1 MNHIKRSF
9 ESRIS
14 NSLNSKVKKTSM
26 NNQRQKNDGKKLLM
40 TIAVSSILLGA
51 TLTIGLGEG
60 IFAFA
65 AKPQAVIDW
74 SNGFP
79 SGPHSTMNIHGKK
92 ADYNCDNSLEGI
104 EMYGSSV
111 FVPLYGTSEIDIV
124 SNKRSDITEGKAIDP
139 CAAPFGQPGNDND
152 PALYQLPTGD
162 HQVYWRILGKPNNGN
177 GQNGNDGS
185 SEARITSPTLK
196 DQCNFL
202 PTAYQ
207 DGTTVQSFD
216 PDAVSALPLIAFNA
230 DEKYVD
236 ANGNLSFDAGDSIY
250 RDSGSTPDKV
260 DSTDVL
266 LYGPA
271 VLDDGTVDLMA
282 FSAFEQHEDTTGTIA
297 NQFDSAETVYYSVD
311 NVVSDGDIRLA
322 NASSQG
328 LPADQGGDA
337 VNCED
342 ETLVGLGLVN
352 NQGSFK
358 KTEEGLERFGGETGK
373 GKSKAV
379 EITDLFLW
387 TGSVCDAAILD
398 TWDTDM
404 DGSLTMHDFEVG
416 APDGQIDA
424 AELALV
430 LSILEADAQII
441 IDAAE
446 AAVLADPNADVD
458 DTNSN
463 GVIDTQAEFAYF
475 LEIQFAE
482 FNCQTFIDEW
492 VFNVADIVL
501 YGFDYEN
508 NGTTLS
514 QIRFYPTETTDFTQ

>member
-1 MNHIKRSF
+1 MNNKKRSF
-9 ESRIS
+9 ESKDS
-14 NSLNSKVKKTSM
+14 NSLNSMIKKTSM
-26 NNQRQKNDGKKLLM
+26 NAKRQKNDEKKLLM
-40 TIAVSSILLGA
+40 TIAISSILLAA

-104 EMYGSSV
+104 ELYGSSV
-111 FVPLYGTSEIDIV
+111 FVLLYGNSTIDIV
-124 SNKRSDITEGKAIDP
+124 SNKRSDLTEGKAIDP
-139 CAAPFGQPGNDND
+139 CAAPFGQPGNDDD
-152 PALYQLPTGD
+152 PALYQLPTGE

-202 PTAYQ
+202 PIAYE
-207 DGTTVQSFD
+207 DGTVVQSFD
-216 PDAVSALPLIAFNA
+216 PDAQVPLALVAFDGLEKHTDDGDLIFQNT
-230 DEKYVD
+230 ESIYLD
-236 ANGNLSFDAGDSIY
+236 ANNDFMVDAGD
-250 RDSGSTPDKV
+250 T
-260 DSTDVL
+260 L
-266 LYGPA
+266 LYGPGEP
-271 VLDDGTVDLMA
+271 DGTPLINFGA
-282 FSAFEQHEDTTGTIA
+282 LEKHEDTGATV
-297 NQFDSAETVYYSVD
+297 NWFDPGETVYLDADDSWT
-311 NVVSDGDIRLA
+311 VSELDTRIA

-328 LPADQGGDA
+328 LPEDQGGDA
-337 VNCED
+337 INCED
-342 ETLVGLGLVN
+342 ETLVGLGMVN
-352 NQGSFK
+352 NQGAFK
-358 KTEEGLERFGGETGK
+358 KTEEGLERFGDETGK

-387 TGSVCDAAILD
+387 TGSVCDATILD
-398 TWDTDM
+398 TWDTDGN
-404 DGSLTMHDFEVG
+404 GSLELHDFEVG
-416 APDGQIDA
+416 ATDGMIDA
-424 AELALV
+424 AELAL
-430 LSILEADAQII
+430 ILGIAEADAQVI
-441 IDAAE
+441 IDVSE
-446 AAVLADPNADVD
+446 AAVLADPNSDVD

-463 GVIDTQAEFAYF
+463 HVIDTQAEFAYF
-475 LEIQFAE
+475 LEIQFGDE
-482 FNCQTFIDEW
+482 FNCQAFIDEW

-514 QIRFYPTETTDFTQ
+514 QIRFYPTDTTDFTQ

>member
-1 MNHIKRSF
+1 MNDIKRSF

-26 NNQRQKNDGKKLLM
+26 NKQRQNDGKKLLM

-177 GQNGNDGS
+177 GQGGNDGS

-202 PTAYQ
+202 PVAYQ
-207 DGTTVQSFD
+207 DGTVVQSFD

-250 RDSGSTPDKV
+250 RDTGSILGKV
-260 DSTDVL
+260 DSTDEL
-266 LYGPA
+266 LYGPP
-271 VLDDGTVDLMA
+271 VLNDGTVDLMV
-282 FSAFEQHEDTTGTIA
+282 FSASEQHEDTTGAIP
-297 NQFDSAETVYYSVD
+297 NQFDGSETVYFSAD
-311 NVVSDGDIRLA
+311 NVVSEGDIRLA

-328 LPADQGGDA
+328 LPEDQGGDA

-342 ETLVGLGLVN
+342 ETLVGLGMVN
-352 NQGSFK
+352 NQGAFK
-358 KTEEGLERFGGETGK
+358 KTEEGLERFGDETGK

-387 TGSVCDAAILD
+387 TGSICDAAILD
-398 TWDTDM
+398 GWDTDG
-404 DGSLTMHDFEVG
+404 DQSLTMHDFEIG
-416 APDGQIDA
+416 IADGKIEA
-424 AELALV
+424 WELTLLGIV
-430 LSILEADAQII
+430 DAQAT

-446 AAVLADPNADVD
+446 AAVLADPNADTD

-475 LEIQFAE
+475 LEIQFGE
-482 FNCQTFIDEW
+482 FNCQAFVDEW

-514 QIRFYPTETTDFTQ
+514 QIRFYPTETTDFVQ

>member
-1 MNHIKRSF
+1 MNNKKRSF
-9 ESRIS
+9 ESIDS
-14 NSLNSKVKKTSM
+14 NSLNSMIKKTSM
-26 NNQRQKNDGKKLLM
+26 NENRRHNNGKKLLM
-40 TIAVSSILLGA
+40 TITLSSILLGA
-51 TLTIGLGEG
+51 TLAIGLGEG

-104 EMYGSSV
+104 ELYGSSV
-111 FVPLYGTSEIDIV
+111 FVPLYGTSKIDIV
-124 SNKRSDITEGKAIDP
+124 SNKRSDLTEGKAIDP
-139 CAAPFGQPGNDND
+139 CAAPFGQPGNDDD
-152 PALYQLPTGD
+152 PALYQLPTGE
-162 HQVYWRILGKPNNGN
+162 HQVYWRILGKPNNG
-177 GQNGNDGS
+177 NGNDGS

-202 PTAYQ
+202 PVAYE
-207 DGTTVQSFD
+207 DGTTVESFD
-216 PDAVSALPLIAFNA
+216 PDAQVPLALVAFNA
-230 DEKYVD
+230 LEKHTDGGDLNFQNTESIYLD
-236 ANGNLSFDAGDSIY
+236 ANNDFMVDAGD
-250 RDSGSTPDKV
+250 T
-260 DSTDVL
+260 L
-266 LYGPA
+266 LYGPGEA
-271 VLDDGTVDLMA
+271 IGTALINFA
-282 FSAFEQHEDTTGTIA
+282 AQEKHEDTGATV
-297 NQFDSAETVYYSVD
+297 NWFDSGETIYLDAD
-311 NVVSDGDIRLA
+311 NSDTVTDGDTRIA

-328 LPADQGGDA
+328 LPEDQGGDA

-352 NQGSFK
+352 NQGAFK
-358 KTEEGLERFGGETGK
+358 KTEEGLKRFGDETGK